1 MKILIA
7 GAGAMGA
14 RFGYLL
20 KETGNDVLFVDTWQE
35 HIDAINRDGLV
46 RIIDGKNIGN
56 IRIPAVRPEDV
67 TGEYD
72 LVIVFTK
79 ALQLDQMMQDIK
91 PVLSKDAHVL
101 CLLNGLGN
109 VEVIEKYVPKDHI
122 YLGVTLWSSGLGGPG
137 VLDAVGSGSIEVQQV
152 EQTHTDF
159 NEKFLITLNDAGL
172 NARFSDNVVRSIWHK
187 VSLNSILN
195 TYCTL
200 IDCNIGE
207 YGSYE
212 KHQELT
218 DMVLNEIIEVGK
230 AEGVDV
236 DYDVVKNNVIG
247 VFAPEKAG
255 GHHPSLYQD
264 MANGR
269 KTEIDYLNGA
279 IGRLGRKHG
288 IKTPVCD
295 VITLMIHSKE
305 NVNDVR
311 KASK

>member
-20 KETGNDVLFVDTWQE
+20 QETGNEVLLVDTWQE
-35 HIDAINRDGLV
+35 HLDAINDKGLV
-46 RIIDGKNIGN
+46 RIIDGKDIGN
-56 IRIPAVRPEDV
+56 IKMKAVRPEEV
-67 TGEYD
+67 EGEFE

-79 ALQLDQMMQDIK
+79 ALQLDDMMQAIK
-91 PVLSKDAHVL
+91 PVLSKDARVL

-109 VEVIEKYVPKDHI
+109 VEVIEKYVPKDRI

-137 VLDAVGSGSIEVQQV
+137 ILDAVGSGSIEVQQV
-152 EQTHTDF
+152 EKTNTPF
-159 NEKFLITLNDAGL
+159 NQEFLETLNNAGL
-172 NARFSDNVVRSIWHK
+172 NARFSEDVIQSIWHK

-212 KHQELT
+212 KHQDLT

-230 AEGVDV
+230 KEGVDV
-236 DYDVVKNNVIG
+236 KYEVVKNNVIG

-255 GHHPSLYQD
+255 GHYPSLYQD

-279 IGRLGRKHG
+279 ISRLGRKHG
-288 IKTPVCD
+288 VNTPVCD

-305 NVNDVR
+305 NVKDKR
-311 KASK
+311 KEN